1 MPKSF
6 STKNL
11 RVLREPTGDRAGA
24 GVFEFTDDYSIFHFG
39 KLPDAIPGKGES
51 SCRIAVFN
59 FEMLAAEGVRSH
71 YLGFRPPRGMEFTLL
86 RRLDPAVRPL
96 RPDDVNHLV
105 PLQVIF
111 RNTIPPGSS
120 VLRRIELG
128 RLTPADIGLDAAPG
142 PGTVLSRPVIE
153 YTTKLEEIDRFITR
167 PEAGAVGGLS
177 DDQLTRLEAVT
188 RLVDEVITAHAEHLG
203 LVHADGKV
211 EFGRDDSGEL
221 VLVDHAGTPDEAR
234 LLLDGHHVGKQV
246 MRDHYADTGLQG
258 QVEDWVRSGRPRE
271 TWPAPDPL
279 PRELV
284 ELAGEMYRS
293 LCELWTGTRI
303 WGARDLD
310 KVMDRLASITPAGR

>member
-11 RVLREPTGDRAGA
+11 RVVRAPADERAGV

-39 KLPDAIPGKGES
+39 KLPDRIPGKGES

-59 FEMLAAEGVRSH
+59 FELLARAGVPGH
-71 YLGFRPPRGMEFTLL
+71 CLGFQPPNRMVFTLL
-86 RRLDPAVRPL
+86 RRLDPAL
-96 RPDDVNHLV
+96 RRLLPTDVNHVV

-128 RLTPADIGLDAAPG
+128 RLVPADLGLAAAPE
-142 PGTVLSRPVIE
+142 PGAVLDRPVIE
-153 YTTKLEEIDRFITR
+153 YTTKLEEIDRFVTR
-167 PEAGAVGGLS
+167 PEAGAVGGLT
-177 DDQLTRLEAVT
+177 DAQLTELEGTT
-188 RLVDEVITAHAEHLG
+188 RLVDEVMTAHAEEVG
-203 LVHADGKV
+203 LELADGKI
-211 EFGRDDSGEL
+211 EFGRAGSGEL

-246 MRDHYADTGLQG
+246 MRDHYVGTGLQDRI
-258 QVEDWVRSGRPRE
+258 EEWVREGRSRQ
-271 TWPAPDPL
+271 TWPPPEPL
-279 PRELV
+279 PAELV

-293 LCELWTGTRI
+293 LCELWTGARI
-303 WGARDLD
+303 WGAPDLD
-310 KVMDRLASITPAGR
+310 KVLDRLAGGWPWT